1 MYVSRSVCVEVGGS
15 RGYHTGTLSNTI
27 IHLAER
33 VAGAAVANGRASA
46 DEISKRNE
54 VVPVHVEVLREAGGT
69 VISLSREEW
78 LEQQNDM
85 EIDDEN

>member
-1 MYVSRSVCVEVGGS
+1 MYVLRSVCVEVGGS

-54 VVPVHVEVLREAGGT
+54 VVPVEVLREAGGT

>member
-15 RGYHTGTLSNTI
+15 RGYHTCTLSNTI

-54 VVPVHVEVLREAGGT
+54 VVEVLREAGGT
-69 VISLSREEW
+69 VITLLREEW

-85 EIDDEN
+85 EIDVDEN